1 MHTLL
6 RLVLKGLKD
15 LRDNKWEQLLTL
27 AAVIL
32 VTFLGGLFLLVV
44 HNIQHQ
50 VIQTRGQVKFE
61 LYWQSSA
68 DLEQVRGQWQSL
80 REMRSL
86 VSLKTYTPDEALQ
99 VLTKAIGQEVSPQW
113 LQRKNPVPPTAVAE
127 FKITSRDSEQEV
139 QSIYSR
145 LKAIQGVE
153 KIHYNPLQADLA
165 SSWVQLCRRAIWPFI
180 VFLVLLVGLIVGNT
194 IKLSQFHQREEIEVL
209 RLVGAGRWYIRLP
222 LLVEAAFL
230 AIVGGG
236 LALILVKL
244 VQSSLRRILYVPPFW
259 FKIEFLSAG
268 EIGALMGI
276 LTCVALVAGWVA
288 VRR

>member
-1 MHTLL
+1 VNTLL

-32 VTFLGGLFLLVV
+32 VTFLGGLFLLVI

-50 VIQTRGQVKFE
+50 VIQNQGEVKFE
-61 LYWQSSA
+61 LYWHSGT
-68 DLEQVRGQWQSL
+68 DLEQVREQWQRL
-80 REMRSL
+80 RGMRSL
-86 VSLKTYTPDEALQ
+86 ASLKTYTPDQALRT
-99 VLTKAIGQEVSPQW
+99 VTKAIGQEVSPGW
-113 LQRKNPVPPTAVAE
+113 LERKNPVPPTAVATFRIAAANGE
-127 FKITSRDSEQEV
+127 RAV
-139 QSIYSR
+139 QSIHER
-145 LKAIQGVE
+145 LKEMQGVE
-153 KIHYNPLQADLA
+153 KIHYNPLQADIA

-180 VFLVLLVGLIVGNT
+180 GFLVLLVGLIVGNT

-222 LLVEAAFL
+222 LLIEAAFQ
-230 AIVGGG
+230 AVVGGG
-236 LALILVKL
+236 LALVLVKL
-244 VQSSLRRILYVPPFW
+244 VQSSLRKVLYVPPLW

-276 LTCVALVAGWVA
+276 LVCVALVSGWVA